1 MKLHAGLMPRRPPA
15 SSATHGTS
23 SPPTMPAAFC
33 PSPACSSKACAAAS
47 KRTASRS
54 VTRGTPP
61 GTVAG
66 WWATAPGHLRH
77 SVHFRMGV
85 QRAHGK
91 YLGNKWPSPGVL
103 TCVGGYAGSR
113 NLAWREPML
122 DLSRRDFVV
131 STGLAAALGLN
142 ARLVVP
148 AFAQKTPDPP
158 KGFVTY
164 KVGSAEVTAIYDG
177 IWEKPHDP
185 AFIANA
191 SVDDVKAAMV
201 KAGLPADFV
210 SIPFTVVVVK
220 TGGKT
225 ILCDSGTGGQL
236 PVQPPAGKLAAN
248 MKAAGIDPAKID
260 TILISHFH
268 PDHIFGLMEKD
279 TNKPVYPDVEI
290 IVSDVEYKFWTDPA
304 VIDRLPEARKGLARR
319 IQAVFPTWK
328 NIRQVAGEPEVA
340 PGIRF
345 VSAPGHTPGHR
356 AFHLASGGK
365 ELMISNDTAYVPALV
380 VANPGWHGQYDQDA
394 AMAEA
399 SRHKLLDRVI
409 ADKIQICGYHFPFPA
424 AGTIAKDGTGYA
436 LTVMKT

>member
-1 MKLHAGLMPRRPPA
+1 MNMLKTKL
-15 SSATHGTS
+15 
-23 SPPTMPAAFC
+23 
-33 PSPACSSKACAAAS
+33 
-47 KRTASRS
+47 
-54 VTRGTPP
+54 
-61 GTVAG
+61 
-66 WWATAPGHLRH
+66 
-77 SVHFRMGV
+77 
-85 QRAHGK
+85 
-91 YLGNKWPSPGVL
+91 N
-103 TCVGGYAGSR
+103 
-113 NLAWREPML
+113 
-122 DLSRRDFVV
+122 LSRRDFVV

-142 ARLVVP
+142 ARLAVSP
-148 AFAQKTPDPP
+148 AFAQKTPDPANP
-158 KGFVTY
+158 FVTY

-177 IWEKPHDP
+177 IWEKAHDP

-201 KAGLPADFV
+201 KAGLPPDFV

-225 ILCDSGTGGQL
+225 ILCDSGTGGQ
-236 PVQPPAGKLAAN
+236 VQPTAGKLMTN

-328 NIRQVAGEPEVA
+328 NMRQVTGEPEVA

-345 VSAPGHTPGHR
+345 VSSPGHTPGHR
-356 AFHLASGGK
+356 AFHLSSGSSQ
-365 ELMISNDTAYVPALV
+365 LMISNDTAYVPALV
-380 VANPGWHGQYDQDA
+380 VANPGWHGVYDQDA

-399 SRHKLLDRVI
+399 SRRKLLDRVI
-409 ADKIQICGYHFPFPA
+409 ADKVQICGYHFPFPG
-424 AGTIAKDGTGYA
+424 AGTIAKDGAGYA